1 MTSRYS
7 TVLIIGATGLLGQ
20 ALNVAAV
27 ERGVQ
32 PVGVAR
38 RGSDYSG
45 DATDPVGLR
54 RILDQV
60 RPPLIINAAAQ
71 VNLDACEKD
80 RGSAY
85 LINAG
90 IVASLADYCQES
102 GARLCQ
108 ISTDHYFSG
117 DGGALHD
124 EKCPVLLLN
133 EYARTK
139 FAGESFALS
148 NPNGLVVRTN
158 IVGYRGWP
166 NQPTFVE
173 WAIGELKSQRP
184 MTLFDDFYTS
194 SIDVKSFSNALF
206 DLLEN
211 DVAGLFNLAARNS
224 FSKLGFVSLLAERL
238 GLSTANCRPGSVRS
252 LAGIRRAESLGLDV
266 SYAES
271 ILGYALPDTA
281 AVINCLG
288 TEYEEMKNALG

>member
-1 MTSRYS
+1 MRSRFS
-7 TVLIIGATGLLGQ
+7 KAVVIGSTGLLGQ

-27 ERGVQ
+27 ARGVR
-32 PVGVAR
+32 PVGIAR
-38 RGSDYSG
+38 RGADYNV
-45 DATDPVGLR
+45 DATDPVRLR
-54 RILDQV
+54 QVLDHV
-60 RPPLIINAAAQ
+60 RPTLIINAAAQ
-71 VNLDACEKD
+71 VSLDACEKD

-102 GARLCQ
+102 AARLCL

-117 DGGALHD
+117 NGPALHD
-124 EKCPVLLLN
+124 EKYPVLLLN

-158 IVGYRGWP
+158 IVGYRNWP

-173 WAIGELKSQRP
+173 WAIGELTSQRP

-211 DVAGLFNLAARNS
+211 DVSGLFNLAARTS
-224 FSKLGFVSLLAERL
+224 CSKLGFVSLLAERF
-238 GLSTANCRPGSVRS
+238 GLSTSNCRAGSVRS

-271 ILGYALPDTA
+271 VLGYKLPDTA

-288 TEYEEMKNALG
+288 REYEEMKNALG